1 LHSAKSVGP
10 PARVKRDWWGE
21 GWYVLIGSAV
31 SIFIIGVAAYL
42 THEPWVFPS
51 LGPTAYVLFVAP
63 MSAEASPRNV
73 ICGHLIG
80 ILSAVLALWVFG
92 LIGDG
97 PDLPDLTFR
106 RVCAVTLALAL
117 TFAVMTWLHV
127 PHAPAG
133 ATTLIVALGLLH
145 SPRDLVVMMLAVAAL
160 VVIAHIINRVH
171 GDKPPWWSSV
181 TPTDAS

>member
-1 LHSAKSVGP
+1 MIPGQPSDKD
-10 PARVKRDWWGE
+10 RDWWGE

-51 LGPTAYVLFVAP
+51 LGPTAYILFVAP
-63 MSAEASPRNV
+63 MAVEACPRNV
-73 ICGHLIG
+73 ICGHFIG
-80 ILSAVLALWVFG
+80 IVCALVAVFVFG
-92 LIGDG
+92 LVGAG
-97 PDLPDLTFR
+97 PDLPDLQFR
-106 RVCAVTLALAL
+106 RVCAVTVALAL

-145 SPRDLVVMMLAVAAL
+145 TPRDYVVMMLAVVAL
-160 VVIAHIINRVH
+160 VVIANIINRIH
-171 GDKPPWWSSV
+171 GDRPPFWNPV
-181 TPTDAS
+181 LGAKTT